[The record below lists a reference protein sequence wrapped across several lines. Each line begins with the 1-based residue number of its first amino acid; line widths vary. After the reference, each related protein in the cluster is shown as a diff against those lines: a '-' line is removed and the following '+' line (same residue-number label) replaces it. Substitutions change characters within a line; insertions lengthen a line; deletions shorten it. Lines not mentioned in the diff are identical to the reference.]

1 MFTRLQFQLSPLSI
15 SRPQDSS
22 IEHMH
27 QNTLSLLPGLPT
39 SSSYNYSEDEDWLEY
54 EIERYYSDNEGE
66 YEEEIYG
73 DCSVK
78 VKAPRPRLGVTV
90 KHSPNIQPYSRN
102 MAPTAPNY
110 PRDPLQFTSI
120 TLGHLPPEILYQ
132 IFSHADQA
140 ALCNISRVSR
150 KFNAVANRY
159 IERQGMW
166 TLGSQEDE
174 DALLDK
180 MRAGLISVLSIKY
193 PTEQTQ
199 TQGRLEP
206 FNTWTWA
213 WQRFVGLITEPCLLY
228 PVKKM
233 IIDCPNMW
241 NLTAL
246 PSLLPFMQFVHTL
259 ALKIGYNSV
268 DIPLLPILDSCPCLD
283 TLAIE
288 QGLNVYWHAVSAVS
302 SGKWSTFRLSRF
314 SVSGA
319 RFTSSTIEELLGACP
334 HLISFSAVAVSIH
347 AEGTTPI
354 TPLPSGTSLPIEPFY
369 RRAAFLCPKL
379 VEFSLTPRLPSN
391 FDSFDHQLALT
402 MALFPHAK
410 HVDVGLPIPNDWI
423 PTPEISEFLG
433 QLTSI
438 DFRQNGRDLG
448 RVLRHARSLTNLW
461 APMVTYQRPQSHPLN
476 VQERVEAAMAT
487 IITNQDAIASAASK
501 PKQHWTPMS
510 KIRLQKLQ
518 HRLEKKFIREEQCSQ
533 RRLNMSSSW
542 NCRLLRT
549 LALNIGGGR
558 EAQTRMFHFLV
569 RTCPGLVELKL
580 SLDYLEIGKE
590 TPDVSKHYS
599 NWLRYI
605 TIYYRSGLRRHGR
618 VYSGQRAKQL
628 LESPLLA
635 LGRLERLESLYLTAT
650 RSTTKMCTHDFEF
663 LRPDESTHGEGS
675 RGLTFCPRLQS
686 LAIRSHMTYVTY
698 GTVIGKPCVSKQQF
712 LNILKSMRPEIQFSF

>member
-1 MFTRLQFQLSPLSI
+1 
-15 SRPQDSS
+15 
-22 IEHMH
+22 MH

-288 QGLNVYWHAVSAVS
+288 QGLNVYWHAVSA
-302 SGKWSTFRLSRF
+302 
-314 SVSGA
+314 
-319 RFTSSTIEELLGACP
+319 
-334 HLISFSAVAVSIH
+334 
-347 AEGTTPI
+347 
-354 TPLPSGTSLPIEPFY
+354 
-369 RRAAFLCPKL
+369 
-379 VEFSLTPRLPSN
+379 
-391 FDSFDHQLALT
+391 
-402 MALFPHAK
+402 

-558 EAQTRMFHFLV
+558 DAQTRMFHFLV

-712 LNILKSMRPEIQFSF
+712 LNILKSMRPEIRFSF